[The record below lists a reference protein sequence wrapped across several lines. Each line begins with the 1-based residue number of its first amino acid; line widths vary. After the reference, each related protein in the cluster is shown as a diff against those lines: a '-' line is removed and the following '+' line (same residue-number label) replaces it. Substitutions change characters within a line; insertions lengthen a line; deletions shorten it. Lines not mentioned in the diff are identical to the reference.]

1 MSTPVHGAPI
11 AVLQKN
17 AREQVRITLYTYKD
31 ADSVDVRAFNDINGL
46 GIYLSTKDGLRLP
59 VELLPELISA
69 LKRAEAEV
77 HRGLLGGKVV
87 AP

>member
-17 AREQVRITLYTYKD
+17 AREQVRITLYV
-31 ADSVDVRAFNDINGL
+31 DSVDVRAFTDINGL

-77 HRGLLGGKVV
+77 HRGLLGGKAV
-87 AP
+87 AA